1 MVEFSIVE
9 ARPYNLQCTKNSKL
23 NDKFTL
29 IVEKMLTDL
38 FSGSIKKKLLCVD
51 FILKNNIPSEFV

>member
-29 IVEKMLTDL
+29 IVEKMLMIYSLAAFKKNYFVLIL
-38 FSGSIKKKLLCVD
+38 F
-51 FILKNNIPSEFV
+51 